1 MWGEAFLFFK
11 EGLGGNMNR
20 QELEEIFKEV
30 LKEEISGLKEEISG
44 LKNELIKLKDRVDEL
59 ESKLERI
66 TISFYAVEEGIVRGK
81 EMERK
86 IRRYRED
93 LISDPRGFNSL
104 RWIRSRHY

>member
-1 MWGEAFLFFK
+1 MS
-11 EGLGGNMNR
+11 R
-20 QELEEIFKEV
+20 LE
-30 LKEEISGLKEEISG
+30 EEISGLKEGMSGLEEEISGLKEGMSG